1 MRARNRFSAAAPIV
15 SVLQAPYP
23 PVCPQLAPM
32 AITPPYCVDEV
43 ELISLKSLLEEDD
56 YDPPPI
62 ET

>member
-1 MRARNRFSAAAPIV
+1 
-15 SVLQAPYP
+15 
-23 PVCPQLAPM
+23 M
-32 AITPPYCVDEV
+32 AITSSYCVDEV